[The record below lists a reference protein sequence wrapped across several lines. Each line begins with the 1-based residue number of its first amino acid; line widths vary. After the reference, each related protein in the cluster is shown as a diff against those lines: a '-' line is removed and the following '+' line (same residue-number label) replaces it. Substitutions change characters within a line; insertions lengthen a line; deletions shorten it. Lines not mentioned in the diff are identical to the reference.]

1 MQRKFIDP
9 KEYDSLQLEDLVSE
23 VNYGLLKIDA
33 KQKVITSE
41 IKNIDGETIRKKI
54 IGF

>member
-1 MQRKFIDP
+1 
-9 KEYDSLQLEDLVSE
+9 
-23 VNYGLLKIDA
+23 
-33 KQKVITSE
+33 VITSE